1 MCIRDRLY
9 IYYNHKPGTK
19 LDVTTREFLKFILSK
34 EGQEIVEKDGYFSL
48 NAAGANKFLSQLK

>member
-1 MCIRDRLY
+1 MLY

-19 LDVTTREFLKFILSK
+19 MDVTTREFLKFILSK